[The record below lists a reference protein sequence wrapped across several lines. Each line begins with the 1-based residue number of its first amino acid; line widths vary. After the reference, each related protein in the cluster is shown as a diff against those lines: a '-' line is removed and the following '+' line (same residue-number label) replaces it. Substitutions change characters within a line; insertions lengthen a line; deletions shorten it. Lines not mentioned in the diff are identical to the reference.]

1 MKATTFA
8 ITTLLLAIGSISD
21 AKLVEVTRRKLEK
34 PPSKDLDDKPGNQ
47 DLGGN
52 SGKEPGVGN
61 GNGQGQANG
70 NGFGV
75 ASYASSGSGK
85 SGNRKMIVR
94 DDSTKPTR
102 GHSSESGKPMKAKDV
117 LDEQRRL
124 EASLE
129 KHKSRTLEKPSM
141 SMPNGK
147 PPSKDIE
154 DKPGNHDLGG
164 NSGNY
169 PGKGNNGNGKGQD
182 NGVGY
187 GVGYAGKSGAGGRR
201 RNRNRRLEMV
211 L

>member
-1 MKATTFA
+1 
-8 ITTLLLAIGSISD
+8 
-21 AKLVEVTRRKLEK
+21 
-34 PPSKDLDDKPGNQ
+34 LDDKPGNQ

-102 GHSSESGKPMKAKDV
+102 GEYTSDSGKPMKSDDNDID
-117 LDEQRRL
+117 LITEL
-124 EASLE
+124 EALLE
-129 KHKSRTLEKPSM
+129 KHKSRMLEKPS
-141 SMPNGK
+141 
-147 PPSKDIE
+147 SKDIE

-164 NSGNY
+164 LKQRY
-169 PGKGNNGNGKGQD
+169 
-182 NGVGY
+182 
-187 GVGYAGKSGAGGRR
+187 
-201 RNRNRRLEMV
+201 
-211 L
+211 